1 MWDSRAETGTVP
13 PSATTAFAV
22 VAQNAE
28 LAHRVARLVASTTGP
43 DGWDAICWS
52 QFAGVAR
59 WTWSHTGGR
68 PTGNIWPLS
77 SSVATSL
84 TNESFM
90 RASEYTTRGQWWCQ
104 RGGAV
109 TQPRAARYGTP
120 SPSTDRR
127 PAGGPGEG
135 VNPACR
141 FRGPSLD
148 ASMQPGWARCRTRNR
163 KELRTMRFMMLVIPK
178 GYEKAAAD
186 FAPPAELV
194 ARMTKYNDS
203 LTKAGVLL
211 GLDGLRPL
219 ATGARVRFAGG
230 KPKVTDGPFTE
241 AKEVVG
247 GYAVIQFESRE
258 EAIEAAVAFMRL
270 HNEHWPSWEGECEV
284 RPITFLAP

>member
-59 WTWSHTGGR
+59 WTWSHNSGR

-104 RGGAV
+104 RGAAV
-109 TQPRAARYGTP
+109 TQPRAARCGTL
-120 SPSTDRR
+120 SASTDRP
-127 PAGGPGEG
+127 PACGRTWRRGESGVSIPGPLARRFHGAGMGPVPNPKPEG
-135 VNPACR
+135 VED
-141 FRGPSLD
+141 D
-148 ASMQPGWARCRTRNR
+148 A
-163 KELRTMRFMMLVIPK
+163 LH
-178 GYEKAAAD
+178 D
-186 FAPPAELV
+186 
-194 ARMTKYNDS
+194 
-203 LTKAGVLL
+203 AGDPEGVRE
-211 GLDGLRPL
+211 GGGGLRPPG
-219 ATGARVRFAGG
+219 GARR
-230 KPKVTDGPFTE
+230 
-241 AKEVVG
+241 
-247 GYAVIQFESRE
+247 QRSE
-258 EAIEAAVAFMRL
+258 EHTSELQSLAYLVCRLLLEKKKIYLIRSHNACRVAF
-270 HNEHWPSWEGECEV
+270 
-284 RPITFLAP
+284 